1 MFLADT
7 FYEYKKLIKK
17 GRNTYMGASDSVKI
31 TLNQIQMG
39 MISSENVYNSSGLL
53 LIGKDEAITQT
64 HLFRLKLYQ
73 IFSLDVYMTDDF
85 IMENNSSNISKEN
98 NRFEKD
104 LQFQE
109 FKKLYLDSC
118 KELQNQIHIFSETN
132 NYHEEELYSTCTN
145 LLLHL
150 TSYSKLFVYLSL
162 LATPKDIDSI
172 FTHSLNVGLLCNIFG
187 HWLQLNETEIKEV
200 TLSGL
205 THDIGKIDIDPL
217 ILHKPGRLT
226 SEEFEIIKS
235 HPLHGFERFRHT
247 SLPYGVKMAILQ
259 HHEKLD
265 GSGYPFGFQQDH
277 IHNYA
282 KIVAIAD
289 IYDAMTSNRTYH
301 KRMQPIRVIDILEKE
316 GSNVLDSKILSVFL
330 EHMAIMYTGKSVLLS
345 SGDTGKIVFIN
356 RKSPARPLVQVGS
369 KIYNLEFETS
379 LEIIEVY

>member
-1 MFLADT
+1 M
-7 FYEYKKLIKK
+7 
-17 GRNTYMGASDSVKI
+17 RVSDSVKI
-31 TLNQIQMG
+31 TLNQVQIG

-85 IMENNSSNISKEN
+85 IKETNTSTHNNETNQL
-98 NRFEKD
+98 EKD

-118 KELQNQIHIFSETN
+118 KELQNQMQIFSKSN
-132 NYHEEELYSTCTN
+132 NYHEEELYHICTD
-145 LLLHL
+145 LLTHL
-150 TSYSKLFVYLSL
+150 ISYEKLFLYLSI
-162 LATPKDIDSI
+162 LATPKDIDST
-172 FTHSLNVGLLCNIFG
+172 FTHSLNVGLLCNIFAQ
-187 HWLQLNETEIKEV
+187 WLQLNDTEIKEV

-205 THDIGKIDIDPL
+205 THDIGKIDIDPS

-226 SEEFEIIKS
+226 PEEFEIIKS

-247 SLPYGVKMAILQ
+247 TLPYGVKMAILQ
-259 HHEKLD
+259 HHEKID
-265 GSGYPFGFQQDH
+265 GSGYPFGFQREH
-277 IHNYA
+277 IHKYS
-282 KIVAIAD
+282 KIVAIID

-316 GSNVLDSKILSVFL
+316 GIKVLDSELLPTFL
-330 EHMAIMYTGKSVLLS
+330 ENTAIMYTGKSVLLS

-356 RKSPARPLVQVGS
+356 RKSPSRPLVQVGS